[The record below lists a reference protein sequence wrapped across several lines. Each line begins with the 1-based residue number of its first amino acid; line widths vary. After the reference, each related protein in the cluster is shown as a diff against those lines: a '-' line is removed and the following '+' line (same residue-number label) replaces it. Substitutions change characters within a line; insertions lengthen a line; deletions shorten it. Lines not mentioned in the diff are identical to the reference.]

1 MKAVTGLLLA
11 FCLGVSTVV
20 AQNQPSMQEM
30 MQKLTSAY
38 SQGQNGAQTAD
49 TSGLMQT
56 YAKMLSG
63 AGGGAGGEGGAG
75 AGAGPAGEEMQKMMA
90 QMMGGTKPND
100 PSSPGKPMKPDSASM
115 MMPLLM
121 MPLVM
126 GMGGGQGAER
136 RAWAQPPR
144 WWFQPPWW
152 WNQPPWW
159 FNQEPAWAANDE
171 SDMGAL

>member
-1 MKAVTGLLLA
+1 MNQAIQQ
-11 FCLGVSTVV
+11 
-20 AQNQPSMQEM
+20 QNQQNVPSGGNGADWASMLQSMQSNLQANPQATANLQQLMTAM
-30 MQKLTSAY
+30 M
-38 SQGQNGAQTAD
+38 
-49 TSGLMQT
+49 SGT
-56 YAKMLSG
+56 R
-63 AGGGAGGEGGAG
+63 
-75 AGAGPAGEEMQKMMA
+75 PV
-90 QMMGGTKPND
+90 D
-100 PSSPGKPMKPDSASM
+100 PSNPGKPAKPDSASM

-159 FNQEPAWAANDE
+159 FNQEPAWAANAE
-171 SDMGAL
+171 EEQP

>member
-1 MKAVTGLLLA
+1 MARSLILIL
-11 FCLGVSTVV
+11 CLCAMTATTFGQSGGAT
-20 AQNQPSMQEM
+20 QPPSMQET
-30 MQKLTSAY
+30 MQKLMAVY
-38 SQGQNGAQTAD
+38 GQNANNGGGSAGGQD
-49 TSGLMQT
+49 TNALLST
-56 YAKMLSG
+56 YAQMLQ
-63 AGGGAGGEGGAG
+63 GAG
-75 AGAGPAGEEMQKMMA
+75 AGAGGAQGGEEMQKMMA
-90 QMMGGTKPND
+90 TMMGGTKPND
-100 PSSPGKPMKPDSASM
+100 PSTPGKPLKPDSASM

-159 FNQEPAWAANDE
+159 FNQEP
-171 SDMGAL
+171 